1 MNVSVSGGKNIYDE
15 NKCQAHSDLEVS
27 VYSGIF
33 TVLGIF
39 TNLQADY
46 NSQVKFHQCLKK
58 KIEIKVFY
66 ATKPRRCYA
75 IYTTVQVTRFN

>member
-1 MNVSVSGGKNIYDE
+1 MNVGVSGGKNIYDE

-58 KIEIKVFY
+58 KNRDKSFLRYETSPVL
-66 ATKPRRCYA
+66 CYLHDC
-75 IYTTVQVTRFN
+75 TSNSV